1 MNTNEQKMKLKG
13 EAKVWASITNS
24 SGKAKDVSST
34 QIGQQLLFDES
45 LRMLEGFKAWLKVCN
60 RAEKLSFDKVFFDDD
75 EIVKLVLSTMF
86 LMAGNLSGALE
97 YSDKKKRT
105 RHKNVSTVRS
115 HIYPELTWS
124 QVYRIVE
131 VVVDLSMFFEVEK
144 SAIKGVK
151 FDWSVRYICTIDE
164 TIFQKLS
171 SRAVMSF
178 YPMPMKESPLD
189 WGYDEDGKIVGGYRD
204 FQYDL
209 VRIWS
214 TNKSKILKGN
224 RFDQRVFDSANYI
237 QSQSW
242 RVNEEVLE
250 SVSRD
255 LRIPIK
261 EDFITLEYP
270 SSEGCNFGVDLK
282 NEGHGLSE
290 EGFKEVSI
298 ARKSFQGDVDLYQAE
313 ARDFESAM
321 GKYRAVKM
329 AIEIANDY
337 KGEDIYFPHS
347 YDSRGR
353 IYPIPVGLSPQGSD
367 AVKAMLSY
375 SEGQVL
381 NRDGAKWAFAYLAS
395 LYGDDKL
402 HFDDR
407 VARGMELMDEDYKDA
422 DEPYQFLA
430 HQIELRKVIEDPTA
444 TFNGRIHL
452 DACNSGSQF
461 TSALTGDV
469 KGCLATNVTPTIGE
483 DGLCERQDAYLLVAN
498 KSIELTK
505 DILSGELS
513 DIDRDVYEMLL
524 NLLETNGRKICKRP
538 VMVSNYGGTAGGRAD
553 MLYDMFRDLKIDRK
567 YISKDNAIKFAK
579 IIGDSIMGVLN
590 GGKAFEKYIQ
600 TMNNIIAKGG
610 TPVKWSTSDGFNVVH
625 SKNKQLKPKR
635 ISIVLPKSRRYT
647 DIRNIVYSSEVSP
660 SKMRSA
666 ISPNYIHSLDAE
678 LLRRVALRM
687 RDEGIFQSDWIHDS
701 FGCLPNEVGRM
712 LEITKEEFLEMME
725 NKPLEVLDNEL
736 REQAIFNGTKEKQLD
751 KVVVPNLGS
760 VDFCKILDSEWF
772 FS

>member
-34 QIGQQLLFDES
+34 QIGQQLLFNET
-45 LRMLEGFKAWLKVCN
+45 LRILPDFNIWLSKCSKRDRLEL
-60 RAEKLSFDKVFFDDD
+60 RAVFCDD
-75 EIVKLVLSTMF
+75 EVSTKLILTTLFYLAGSTSGVLEADKS
-86 LMAGNLSGALE
+86 
-97 YSDKKKRT
+97 KKKKT
-105 RHKNVSTVRS
+105 RHKNIRS
-115 HIYPELTWS
+115 INGKVFPEFDFNITWK
-124 QVYRIVE
+124 IVE
-131 VVVDLSMFFEVEK
+131 TIVDLSVFFHTDKKPISIDGKTTWSLGYVSSIDDFIFEK
-144 SAIKGVK
+144 LYTKS
-151 FDWSVRYICTIDE
+151 
-164 TIFQKLS
+164 
-171 SRAVMSF
+171 VMSF
-178 YPMPMKESPLD
+178 YPMPIFESPRD
-189 WGYDEDGKIVGGYRD
+189 WGYDEEGNIVGGYHTHQFNIVRSNL
-204 FQYDL
+204 DL
-209 VRIWS
+209 
-214 TNKSKILKGN
+214 LKKT
-224 RFDQRVFDSANYI
+224 RFDQKIFDSVNYI

-242 RVNEEVLE
+242 VINEEVLKVVE
-250 SVSRD
+250 LD
-255 LRIPIK
+255 LRVPLK
-261 EDFITLEYP
+261 NDFITLDYP
-270 SSEGCNFGVDLK
+270 SSEGCMFSLDLK
-282 NEGHGLSE
+282 EDGHGLNDE
-290 EGFKEVSI
+290 EFKKVKNTRILYQS
-298 ARKSFQGDVDLYQAE
+298 DVDLYQAE

-329 AIEIANDY
+329 AVEIAKDY

-367 AVKAMLSY
+367 AIKAMLSY

-381 NRDGAKWAFAYLAS
+381 NRDGAEWAFAYLAS

-407 VARGMELMDEDYKDA
+407 VQRGMELMEEDYKDA

-430 HQIELRKVIEDPTA
+430 HQIELRKIIEDPKA

-461 TSALTGDV
+461 TSALTGDL
-469 KGCLATNVTPTIGE
+469 KGCLATNVVPTIGE

-505 DILSGELS
+505 VILDGELS
-513 DIDRDVYEMLL
+513 DDDRDVYEMLL
-524 NLLETNGRKICKRP
+524 GLLETNGRKICKRP

-567 YISKDNAIKFAK
+567 YITKANAIKFAR

-600 TMNNIIAKGG
+600 TMNNMIAKGG
-610 TPVKWSTSDGFNVVH
+610 TPVMWDTGDGFRVIH
-625 SKNKQLKPKR
+625 LKTKELKPQRVKLK
-635 ISIVLPKSRRYT
+635 LPKSRMQTSIYKKVYT
-647 DIRNIVYSSEVSP
+647 KEVSP
-660 SKMRSA
+660 PKMRSA

-687 RDEGIFQSDWIHDS
+687 RDEGIVQSDWIHDS

-712 LEITKEEFLEMME
+712 LEITKEVFLEMIE
-725 NKPLEVLDNEL
+725 KSPLLVLDKDL
-736 REQAIFNGTKEKQLD
+736 RRQAIRNGCTEKQLS
-751 KVVVPNLGS
+751 KVEVPS
-760 VDFCKILDSEWF
+760 FEDVDFTKILESEWF

>member
-13 EAKVWASITNS
+13 EAKIWASITNS

-34 QIGQQLLFDES
+34 QIGQQLLFDET
-45 LRMLEGFKAWLKVCN
+45 LRILPDFRVWIGKSGKMDKAIFK
-60 RAEKLSFDKVFFDDD
+60 EVFKDD
-75 EIVKLVLSTMF
+75 ETTIVLMLKTLF
-86 LMAGNLSGALE
+86 LMAGNLSGAL
-97 YSDKKKRT
+97 DRGGKNKT
-105 RHKNVSTVRS
+105 RHKRINSIQS
-115 HIYPELTWS
+115 NIFPEFSFDQTWR
-124 QVYRIVE
+124 VVE
-131 VVVDLSMFFEVEK
+131 VLVDLSSFFNVEK
-144 SAIKGVK
+144 SMSVK
-151 FDWSVRYICTIDE
+151 RGKFNWNLNYTCNIDE
-164 TIFQKLS
+164 YVFQKIS
-171 SRAVMSF
+171 SKALISF

-189 WGYDEDGKIVGGYRD
+189 WGYDEDGKIVGGYRE
-204 FQYDL
+204 FQYDMI
-209 VRIWS
+209 RS
-214 TNKSKILKGN
+214 NYKMYN
-224 RFDQRVFDSANYI
+224 NHNFDDRVLDSINYI
-237 QSQSW
+237 QSQAW
-242 RVNEEVLE
+242 VVNHEVVGFVE
-250 SVSRD
+250 RD

-270 SSEGCNFGVDLK
+270 SSEGCLFGIDLK
-282 NEGHGLSE
+282 KQDHGLSDE
-290 EGFKEVSI
+290 DFIKVNEC
-298 ARKSFQGDVDLYQAE
+298 RKSFQSDVDLYQAE

-329 AIEIANDY
+329 AVEIANDY

-381 NRDGAKWAFAYLAS
+381 NRDGAEWAFAYLAS

-402 HFDDR
+402 HFDER
-407 VARGMELMDEDYKDA
+407 VERGMELMEEDYKEA

-430 HQIELRKVIEDPTA
+430 HQIELRKIIEDPKA

-469 KGCLATNVTPTIGE
+469 KGCEATNVIPTIGE

-505 DILSGELS
+505 GILSGELI
-513 DIDRDVYEMLL
+513 DTDRDVYEMLL

-567 YISKDNAIKFAK
+567 YITKANAIKFAK
-579 IIGDSIMGVLN
+579 IIGDSVVGVLN

-600 TMNNIIAKGG
+600 TMNNMIAKGG
-610 TPVKWSTSDGFNVVH
+610 TPVLWNTSDGFKVVH
-625 SKNKQLKPKR
+625 VKNKE
-635 ISIVLPKSRRYT
+635 LPKQRVRLKLPKAKRET
-647 DIRNIVYSSEVSP
+647 NIIKKSYSKDVSP

-687 RDEGIFQSDWIHDS
+687 RDEGIESSDWIHDS

-712 LEITKEEFLEMME
+712 LEITKEVFLEMME

-736 REQAIFNGTKEKQLD
+736 REQAIFNGTTEKQLS
-751 KVVVPNLGS
+751 KVELPRLGV
-760 VDFCKILDSEWF
+760 VDFSNTINSSWF